1 MYWPDNMA
9 VVPDSQSFKFMAEAA
24 NPRRSPP
31 SRWPWFSS
39 AVLGFKDIGA
49 FSGESTGMC

>member
-1 MYWPDNMA
+1 MA

-31 SRWPWFSS
+31 SRWFSS